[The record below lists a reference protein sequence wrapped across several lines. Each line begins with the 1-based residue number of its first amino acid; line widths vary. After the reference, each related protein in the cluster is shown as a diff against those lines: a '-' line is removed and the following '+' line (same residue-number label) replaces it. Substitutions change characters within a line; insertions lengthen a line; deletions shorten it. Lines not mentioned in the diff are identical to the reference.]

1 MIRIGLVL
9 AAGGQSQR
17 FYAESPAKN
26 LPKPADKSAASDGP
40 KDPGSKL
47 FQSLGG
53 RTVLG
58 CSIEKFRNFQ
68 EIIETVITVPK
79 GRVAETKQK
88 LGSRSSPLQFVE
100 GGNSRAQSVLNG
112 IAALRKPCDWVMVH
126 DGARPMVNEDAV
138 RRLIQA
144 AERGRA
150 DAYVLGRKVVPTL
163 KRADAIGSVIE
174 TVDRSSLWEAET
186 PQLVRRKMILDAYQ
200 KNPRSFQCTDESM
213 LIESMGGRVQMV
225 ESKSW
230 NPKVTTQQDL
240 DLVRSQVSKGTLG
253 RLRTGIGKD
262 LHRLMP
268 GRIFWLG
275 GIRLESRVGPVGHSD
290 GDALLH
296 AISDAILGGLGEGDI
311 GEWFSDQ
318 DARWRNLPS
327 SKILEFVME
336 KAVKSGWRVT
346 HLDTIIHLERPKLGP
361 VKLKMKEKIAQM
373 MKLRKEQISIKAKT
387 AEGLGDIGQNKAVSC
402 DAVVTLERSDA

>member
-17 FYAESPAKN
+17 FYADQALKRPPHIPDKRVAKN
-26 LPKPADKSAASDGP
+26 PFG
-40 KDPGSKL
+40 DPGSKL

-53 RTVLG
+53 RTVLA
-58 CSIEKFRNFQ
+58 CSLDKFKRFP

-79 GRVAETKQK
+79 GRIKETQQR
-88 LGSRSSPLQFVE
+88 LGFRSPLLQFVE
-100 GGNSRAQSVLNG
+100 GGSSRAQSVLNG
-112 IAALRKPCDWVMVH
+112 ISALRKPCDWVMVH
-126 DGARPMVNEDAV
+126 DAARPLVSEDAI

-144 AERGRA
+144 SVADRA

-186 PQLVRRKMILDAYQ
+186 PQLVRKKMILDAYQ
-200 KNPRSFQCTDESM
+200 KSPRAFQCTDESM
-213 LIESMGGRVQMV
+213 LIEAVGGRVQMV

-230 NPKVTTQQDL
+230 NPKVTTAQDL
-240 DLVRSQVSKGTLG
+240 DLVRSQFSRNALG
-253 RLRTGIGKD
+253 RIRTGIGKD
-262 LHRLMP
+262 LHRLAP
-268 GRIFWLG
+268 GRAFLLG

-296 AISDAILGGLGEGDI
+296 AIADAVLGGLGEGDI

-318 DARWRNLPS
+318 DARWKNMPS

-336 KAVKSGWRVT
+336 KTVNLGWRVT
-346 HLDTIIHLERPKLGP
+346 HLDTIVHLERPKLGSA
-361 VKLKMKEKIAQM
+361 KLKIKEKIAQI
-373 MKLRKEQISIKAKT
+373 MKLRKDQISIKAKT

-402 DAVVTLERSDA
+402 DAVVTLERVES